1 MSIYC
6 DEKLFYYTLVGYN
19 KGGSCHEWKGVMPMV
34 SKTLKGIAAC
44 ERLSSFRANVCVQ
57 HAYLGIADVFRQS
70 Q

>member
-1 MSIYC
+1 
-6 DEKLFYYTLVGYN
+6 
-19 KGGSCHEWKGVMPMV
+19 MV